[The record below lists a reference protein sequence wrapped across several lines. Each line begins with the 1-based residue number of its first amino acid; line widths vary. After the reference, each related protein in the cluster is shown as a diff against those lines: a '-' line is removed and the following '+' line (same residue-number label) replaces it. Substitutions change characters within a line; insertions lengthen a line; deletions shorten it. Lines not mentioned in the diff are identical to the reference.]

1 MLTLRG
7 WSLPR
12 IGPFRRQL
20 QGLGTRRWY
29 SKVINDKEYPD
40 LHWYLQ
46 PETTL
51 PKSTQL
57 TTPVT
62 ALLSFHSPRDLNQG
76 EPDER
81 STIGWT
87 TRLDVDALQR
97 NHTATLTPD
106 GFIPNESFMNWVHGL
121 LKDSAHS
128 ADPILS
134 SMAKSVGQGWLHI
147 ADERHPPPYGRI
159 PRPEDI
165 IGSVQVEDGHIV
177 PHSYQPMPSHRLV
190 SPKGLFRLSPDL
202 HACMMRQ
209 FKKDFVDH

>member
-1 MLTLRG
+1 MLTLRYY
-7 WSLPR
+7 SLARTTPCR
-12 IGPFRRQL
+12 EPFQRL
-20 QGLGTRRWY
+20 ATCRWY
-29 SKVINDKEYPD
+29 SKVIKDKEYPD

-51 PKSTQL
+51 PKTTQL
-57 TTPVT
+57 TSPVT
-62 ALLSFHSPRDLNQG
+62 ALLSFHSPQDLNQD
-76 EPDER
+76 EPDKR

-97 NHTATLTPD
+97 NHTATLAP
-106 GFIPNESFMNWVHGL
+106 GSFIPNGSFMDWVHSL
-121 LKDSAHS
+121 LKDSAHLV
-128 ADPILS
+128 DPILS
-134 SMAKSVGQGWLHI
+134 SMAKSVSQGWLHI

-177 PHSYQPMPSHRLV
+177 PHSYQPMPSHRMV

-202 HACMMRQ
+202 HAYMIQQ
-209 FKKDFVDH
+209 FKERFR